1 MKEKKEK
8 IKAMLK
14 DAAVFFG
21 GVWNKAVG
29 AVSRLWRRIDAS
41 NRMKHLC
48 GGFFVGLLA
57 DGWYCGLYAG
67 AGVGAALEYKDRAY
81 GGKWDWRD
89 LGMTV
94 LGASAGQAVRLTL
107 GGCLTE

>member
-1 MKEKKEK
+1 MVVMLKKLK
-8 IKAMLK
+8 GMLK
-14 DAAVFFG
+14 DAAVFFS
-21 GVWNKAVG
+21 GVRNKAVG
-29 AVSRLWRRIDAS
+29 AVSRLWRWLKES
-41 NRMKHLC
+41 NRVRHLC

-94 LGASAGQAVRLTL
+94 LGAAAGQALRQLL
-107 GGCLTE
+107 GAL